1 MTTLVR
7 FAFQGLYWAIVVLF
21 LLFGAYLVGV
31 AGASALQGLVS
42 ADEAYTARFD
52 VVLRSIGYLT
62 IAVAALELGQ
72 TVLEEEVL
80 RSAHVSGPT
89 RARRFISRFLVV
101 VIVALSVESLV
112 AVFHYSID
120 APERLPNAAAIAA
133 SAALL
138 LAAWGVF
145 VHLNRS
151 AEDLEPESMA
161 EAKREDAAVKAQQ

>member
-62 IAVAALELGQ
+62 IAVAALELGHP
-72 TVLEEEVL
+72 
-80 RSAHVSGPT
+80 SACPT
-89 RARRFISRFLVV
+89 LQPSPRPRHCCWRRGECSCI
-101 VIVALSVESLV
+101 
-112 AVFHYSID
+112 
-120 APERLPNAAAIAA
+120 
-133 SAALL
+133 
-138 LAAWGVF
+138 
-145 VHLNRS
+145 
-151 AEDLEPESMA
+151 
-161 EAKREDAAVKAQQ
+161 